1 MSYLSVGSDA
11 QRVQLKVE
19 ELIVQLSDS
28 SIVSVSGSTATIDVQ
43 QTISSVVCA
52 EFIDDS
58 AGTIAPVAAANR
70 VVSGSTVTLTLSAP
84 LVAADSIRLCFKV
97 NN

>member
-19 ELIVQLSDS
+19 ELVVQLADS
-28 SIVSVSGSTATIDVQ
+28 SIVAVSGSTATIDVQ

-52 EFIDDS
+52 TFIDDS
-58 AGTIAPVAAANR
+58 AATNAPVTAANR

-84 LVAADSIRLCFKV
+84 LAAADAIRLCFKV
-97 NN
+97 